1 MTDGRKLIEMDDEK
15 SHSAETEGRNI
26 MSKGGGARKSQTIFV
41 SMTTQ
46 AYPRRIVRGSANGG
60 SKSCIF
66 GIPQGQVL
74 IGSASLEGW
83 GEGQS

>member
-1 MTDGRKLIEMDDEK
+1 MDDKK
-15 SHSAETEGRNI
+15 SHGAKNEGWNI
-26 MSKGGGARKSQTIFV
+26 MLKGGSLKSRTIFV
-41 SMTTQ
+41 SMTTR

-66 GIPQGQVL
+66 GIPPGQVV
-74 IGSASLEGW
+74 IGPASLGV